1 MSVNGTVLDGFEAVR
16 DVFWRSSGQLANYE
30 GAAPVSRKVPDS
42 GRPVLELDARRDDDD
57 GCDRSMRSL
66 ARHGAR
72 EGVVMVPQLLV
83 AVDGSPDAQQALS
96 HAIDLAESSTPCAAR
111 Q

>member
-42 GRPVLELDARRDDDD
+42 
-57 GCDRSMRSL
+57 
-66 ARHGAR
+66 
-72 EGVVMVPQLLV
+72 
-83 AVDGSPDAQQALS
+83 
-96 HAIDLAESSTPCAAR
+96 
-111 Q
+111 